1 VPASILI
8 HKKAARLL
16 MGSLLRV
23 EAILSNILSSFKGHT
38 DALNII
44 KIISG
49 YKKEISREMEV

>member
-1 VPASILI
+1 
-8 HKKAARLL
+8 